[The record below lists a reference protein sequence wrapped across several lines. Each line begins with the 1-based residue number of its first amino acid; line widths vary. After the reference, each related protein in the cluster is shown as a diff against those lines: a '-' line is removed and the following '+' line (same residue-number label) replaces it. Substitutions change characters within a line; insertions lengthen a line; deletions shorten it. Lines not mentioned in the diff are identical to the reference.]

1 MKGCSIKRV
10 EGRGCRD
17 GPCCPFRVMLVHRT
31 VTAPWENGRRL
42 RLCCHSAVCVPHSQ
56 ETFPLSSSS
65 YQAWV
70 VCVCGGGDGQGPATQ
85 AATPERPMAG
95 SGLLRKQQW
104 WASFP
109 SACPSTTVLPSLH
122 GDLAPISKARGL
134 SIYLANFKTPSSRK
148 SWGKAAVKRVPLG

>member
-1 MKGCSIKRV
+1 
-10 EGRGCRD
+10 
-17 GPCCPFRVMLVHRT
+17 MLSFSSYARPQDCDSPLGEWPQ
-31 VTAPWENGRRL
+31 AEALLP
-42 RLCCHSAVCVPHSQ
+42 LCCVRPSFSRDLPTVLFLLPS
-56 ETFPLSSSS
+56 LGG
-65 YQAWV
+65 
-70 VCVCGGGDGQGPATQ
+70 VCVCGGGDRRRPATQ

-134 SIYLANFKTPSSRK
+134 SIYLPSFKTPSSRK